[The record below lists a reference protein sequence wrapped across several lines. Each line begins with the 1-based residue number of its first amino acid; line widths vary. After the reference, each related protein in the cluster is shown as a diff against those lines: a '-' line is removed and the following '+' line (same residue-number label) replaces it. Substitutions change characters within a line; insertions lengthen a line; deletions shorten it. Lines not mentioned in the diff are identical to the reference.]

1 MYCVW
6 LPVFRDSEVVD
17 HSPVHH
23 RAHYQQQQQRTASL
37 SPCSLS
43 ARGDYGEDDMSARFT
58 EGQDVLA
65 RWSDGLFYLGTIT
78 KVGVKPGDEEEDKD
92 DEDDDIAC
100 SICQD
105 ETSEEPNE
113 IVICDQCGQG
123 YHQMCHS
130 PIIDAAVIDSDDKW
144 LCSECRLASLSEVGA
159 GCDEEEDKDDEDDD
173 IACSICQDETSEEPN
188 EIVICDQCGQG
199 YHQMCHS
206 PIIDAAVIDSDDK
219 WLCSEC
225 RLASLSERGSAEE
238 DHEEQ
243 HMAFHQSFPYSLK
256 ELVWDQGHKMN
267 MQQCYCYCGGPGHWY
282 LKMLQCNRCRQWFHE
297 DCLHCLQTPLF
308 NGDRFYV
315 FVCSVC
321 SGGTEFIERLPLS
334 WASKIAM
341 DSYIRRMLASTP
353 RSKRYKKVLEALNSN
368 SYTFMSGKE
377 VKKKKHL
384 FRLRVFFPPTPPNC
398 SEPTYT
404 VMGEPLQITIKGWKP
419 VKSSFDRKSFGTL
432 TNGTEKK
439 KKKKKKKKK
448 RKQETLAEAQR
459 PDEMPLESRKAD
471 APALDH
477 LTSVN
482 SRSDKPLLSL
492 QSSDVESIG
501 AVSTS
506 ETTSTSLS
514 RPSSLYSSNKMQ
526 TATCNMPFSPPP
538 LKRKRGRPRRSP
550 KPPKPEL
557 PPPPRLP
564 DTDGSATELLSA
576 LPGLHPTDIVHGMDP
591 NTQLSH
597 LKSSIS
603 SYFGVAGRLACG
615 ERYKVLARRVTADG
629 KVQYLVEWE
638 GVTAS

>member
-78 KVGVKPGDEEEDKD
+78 KGDNDK
-92 DEDDDIAC
+92 
-100 SICQD
+100 
-105 ETSEEPNE
+105 TSSFCF
-113 IVICDQCGQG
+113 IT
-123 YHQMCHS
+123 
-130 PIIDAAVIDSDDKW
+130 
-144 LCSECRLASLSEVGA
+144 
-159 GCDEEEDKDDEDDD
+159 CDEEEDKDDEDDD

-334 WASKIAM
+334 C
-341 DSYIRRMLASTP
+341 TP

-419 VKSSFDRKSFGTL
+419 VKIPTKHLSSFVFLLVFHLFFFLSF
-432 TNGTEKK
+432 NFF
-439 KKKKKKKKK
+439 
-448 RKQETLAEAQR
+448 
-459 PDEMPLESRKAD
+459 PYS
-471 APALDH
+471 
-477 LTSVN
+477 